1 MSTEIYWLTLTAL
14 MTALFWM
21 PYILNRFY
29 EMGIL
34 PAVLNPS
41 QDKTPKAAWAQ
52 RMMHAHT
59 NAVENL
65 AVFAPLALAVHLVG
79 SGNELTAMAVKIYF
93 FVRFIHYVGY
103 SAGIPLIRTIMFLV
117 GFACQVGLALNV
129 LGVIN

>member
-14 MTALFWM
+14 MTSLFWS

-34 PAVLNPS
+34 PAVLNPNR
-41 QDKTPKAAWAQ
+41 DKNPKAAWAQ

-65 AVFAPLALAVHLVG
+65 VVFAPLAIAVHLVG
-79 SGNELTAMAVKIYF
+79 AGNELTAMAVKIYF
-93 FVRFIHYVGY
+93 FTRLTHFIGY
-103 SAGIPLIRTIMFLV
+103 SAGVPLIRTITFLT
-117 GFACQVGLALNV
+117 GFACQLILGLTV
-129 LGVIN
+129 LGLVS